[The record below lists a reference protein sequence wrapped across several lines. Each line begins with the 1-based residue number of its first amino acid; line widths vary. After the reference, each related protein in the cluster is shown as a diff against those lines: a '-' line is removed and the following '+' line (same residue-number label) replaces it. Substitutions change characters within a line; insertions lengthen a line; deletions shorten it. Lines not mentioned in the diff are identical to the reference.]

1 MILKKIKFHDFCNFY
16 GDHEFEFDKLTF
28 IKGKN
33 GTGKSTLAFYGV
45 VFVLQG
51 YTVKSSMTELPT
63 RNKAKKCWVELEF
76 EHAGQDYV
84 VRREVP
90 SKVSIKVDGQEL
102 TNLQSTAERNRYL
115 TELFG
120 NIGTFQQFRMIDA
133 YDKEVNFLAQGNTT
147 LKKILFSLHENKF
160 NAKRD
165 MLLKI
170 KHDRELYNKDKAVIY
185 KHFPS
190 TKRLELLKKKLQETR
205 QQLNDVQKEEQDNRS
220 SQASVNKQITEIQTK
235 KSYNESNIQKTKTK
249 NYCYACRRKMTETD
263 RNKVITELTEK
274 VQAMGEEL
282 KPLIAQLDE
291 INAIETH
298 YKGVINTINSAIN
311 RINRR
316 LMRLEGRLQQ
326 KDYKYT
332 DKDVLIVKQA
342 IDELNKFSTE
352 YLIASIKDLEP
363 IINSVLNKIGFTLSF
378 DINSKGKFDIIL
390 TTDEGQFSYK
400 DLSTG
405 QRLILQIAFKLS
417 LLLDKGEEGLLI
429 ADEGMSA
436 LDRDNLLHV
445 INLFENLPF
454 QLVFV
459 LHNFD
464 EPPMSVKV
472 INLSAEEEN
481 NVEQTVNANRKQT
494 RSKKKKSKAE
504 A

>member
-33 GTGKSTLAFYGV
+33 GIGKSTVAFYGV
-45 VFVLQG
+45 VFAVQG
-51 YTVKSSMTELPT
+51 YTVKSSLTELPT
-63 RNKAKKCWVELEF
+63 RNKAKSCWVELEF
-76 EHAGQDYV
+76 EHAGHNYI

-90 SKVSIKVDGQEL
+90 TKVSIQEDGVEL
-102 TNLQSTAERNRYL
+102 SNLQSTAERNKYL
-115 TELFG
+115 IDMFG
-120 NIGTFQQFRMIDA
+120 NIGSFQQFRMIDA

-147 LKKILFSLHENKF
+147 LKKILFTLHEDKF
-160 NAKRD
+160 NSKRD
-165 MLLKI
+165 ALLKI

-190 TKRLELLKKKLQETR
+190 TKRLELLKKKLEATR
-205 QQLNDVQKEEQDNRS
+205 EQLNDVQKEEKENRD
-220 SQASVNKQITEIQTK
+220 SQLSINKQLTEIQTK
-235 KSYNESNIQKTKTK
+235 KQYNESNIEKTKSK
-249 NYCYACRRKMTETD
+249 NFCYACRRKMTEED
-263 RNKVITELTEK
+263 RNKVIAELSTKVRELNSELAPLVTEL
-274 VQAMGEEL
+274 EE
-282 KPLIAQLDE
+282 IS
-291 INAIETH
+291 AIETH
-298 YKGVINTINSAIN
+298 YRGVINNINNSIN

-332 DKDVLIVKQA
+332 DKDVLVVKRA

-363 IINSVLNKIGFTLSF
+363 IINSVLTKIGFTLSF
-378 DINSKGKFDIIL
+378 DIDAKGRFDIIL
-390 TTDEGQFSYK
+390 TTTEGQYSYK

-405 QRLILQIAFKLS
+405 QKLILQIAFKLA

-436 LDRDNLLHV
+436 LDRENLLHV

-472 INLSAEEEN
+472 INLSAEEEKD
-481 NVEQTVNANRKQT
+481 VEKTVSPSNHKAG
-494 RSKKKKSKAE
+494 SKKKKSKTVA
-504 A
+504 